1 MLCDFGIEGMTMLPW
16 SVAAT
21 VVVFLCLVMAVF
33 FSFGITVLI
42 DAQNDKRGMGSVSTT
57 TLDLRKRSVGWQ
69 EELARAEADEV
80 SGLRPVKAF
89 AFADLVKS
97 GDAAEL
103 DYGIAIGYASSF
115 LEDPVKQV
123 SYVLYTEENITA
135 HDGKANK
142 RQEFLSVLTN
152 GIVAFSDAHSSHTQI
167 KITTPCVLE
176 ECYPY
181 VLS

>member
-1 MLCDFGIEGMTMLPW
+1 MSVDWFVVAMVIVFMTLV
-16 SVAAT
+16 VA
-21 VVVFLCLVMAVF
+21 VLL
-33 FSFGITVLI
+33 SFGVTILI
-42 DAQNDKRGMGSVSTT
+42 DAGNDKRGMGTISTAK
-57 TLDLRKRSVGWQ
+57 LDLRKRSVGWQ

-89 AFADLVKS
+89 AFADLAKG

-103 DYGIAIGYASSF
+103 DYGIAIGYAPSF